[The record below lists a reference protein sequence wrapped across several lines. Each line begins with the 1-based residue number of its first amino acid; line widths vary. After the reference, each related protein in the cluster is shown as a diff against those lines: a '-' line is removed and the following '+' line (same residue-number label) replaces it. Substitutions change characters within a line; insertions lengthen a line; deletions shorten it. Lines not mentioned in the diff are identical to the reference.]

1 MFRLGFNT
9 HCASWGVRV
18 FAMIVCDSRG
28 SFFRDIIAKARIA
41 QYPRLCADKVA
52 LKSHNERDKWSHLYL
67 ADERQQEHFKD
78 SSWSKA
84 LAAAML
90 ALGEWRKIRCLFCKC
105 QGTQK
110 YCLCVCMRNGTAASI
125 EERRIYMHEQD
136 FKPFMSWD
144 LFLLYLYSVPVH
156 AKIIFDLSRG
166 SKTLKDFFVN
176 WERIM

>member
-1 MFRLGFNT
+1 MFRLEFNT

-18 FAMIVCDSRG
+18 FAMFVCESR
-28 SFFRDIIAKARIA
+28 ACV
-41 QYPRLCADKVA
+41 LVCTHADKVA

-90 ALGEWRKIRCLFCKC
+90 AQGEWRKIRCLFCKC

-125 EERRIYMHEQD
+125 EERRIYMYEQD